1 MGGGPKPPDEPRLA
15 RASDPPY
22 VDEVGDELD
31 AAFARAIDEPAESV
45 IDEPPV
51 AHDNAIAVD
60 AEPTDVDAE
69 PVDDDKPARQIARN
83 VHERLRGL
91 NLNEQIRMA
100 QTGET
105 HERIV
110 LERMYG
116 KTVWEPLLRNPR
128 LTGPEV
134 ARIARMAALP
144 KVLLEL
150 ILGNGTWLHIP
161 EVRRALLASKR
172 LGTDQIVKVLRFLP
186 RHELKLATVQTAYP
200 PAVRD
205 AARRLLRG
213 EE

>member
-1 MGGGPKPPDEPRLA
+1 MVGPKDPEPGIVRFAGEPASGDPAPDEIDAMFDRAFDEPTQPDAPPDEPA
-15 RASDPPY
+15 QPDAPSDGP
-22 VDEVGDELD
+22 
-31 AAFARAIDEPAESV
+31 
-45 IDEPPV
+45 
-51 AHDNAIAVD
+51 
-60 AEPTDVDAE
+60 
-69 PVDDDKPARQIARN
+69 RQPIARN

-91 NLNEQIRMA
+91 NLNEQIKMA

-116 KTVWEPLLRNPR
+116 KTVWEALLRNPR

-144 KVLLEL
+144 KVLLEI

-172 LGTDQIVKVLRFLP
+172 L
-186 RHELKLATVQTAYP
+186 
-200 PAVRD
+200 
-205 AARRLLRG
+205 
-213 EE
+213 